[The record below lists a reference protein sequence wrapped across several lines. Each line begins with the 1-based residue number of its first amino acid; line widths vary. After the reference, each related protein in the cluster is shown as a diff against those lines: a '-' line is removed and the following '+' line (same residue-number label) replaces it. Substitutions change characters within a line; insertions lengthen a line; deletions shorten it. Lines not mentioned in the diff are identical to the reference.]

1 MTNNITEV
9 GLNNMIA
16 LLRNRLPGIKCR
28 EFRAYTYLGD
38 SYTLYDIQIMAA
50 RMAHHLG
57 LVGYTPIVT
66 YEPLADAAGNINL
79 NDSMEVHINIDSSK
93 RFQWVQ
99 VCCILAHELCHKFLY
114 THLIRFEGMKNEL
127 LTDGCAVYMGF
138 GDCMVRGC
146 RVSYKEAGSTVTS
159 ELGYLNQ
166 GQLNYL
172 HHAVFGAWIIPPAEE
187 KKPSGQY
194 TDFEE
199 TVFTPEQQAQR
210 EEEYKKRQAV
220 LNTPKKSGSSASSKA
235 WIAIL
240 FLMIMPLVI
249 YLACVLVHHISAR

>member
-1 MTNNITEV
+1 
-9 GLNNMIA
+9 MIA

-28 EFRAYTYLGD
+28 EFRAYTYFGD

-138 GDCMVRGC
+138 GDCMVHGC
-146 RVSYKEAGSTVTS
+146 HVTYKELDCKVTS
-159 ELGYLNQ
+159 EIGYLNQ

-172 HHAVFGAWIIPPAEE
+172 HHAVFGAWIIPPAEGN
-187 KKPSGQY
+187 KQFGQFA
-194 TDFEE
+194 DFEE
-199 TVFTPEQQAQR
+199 IALTPEEQARR
-210 EEEYKKRQAV
+210 EEEYKKKRAKQNKNNLSVSAQAW
-220 LNTPKKSGSSASSKA
+220 L
-235 WIAIL
+235 AIL
-240 FLMIMPLVI
+240 FLFIVPLVI
-249 YLACVLVHHISAR
+249 FLALMFVHHLYAR